1 MTEPDEVHTMLCRG
15 GYTSC
20 DENIHHER
28 KPVRRFGWGHLMAL
42 VIIGTLI
49 WCAGLFLTGSRAA
62 EPEPDCAWVGTHQR
76 GAQTCRDRGWVLT
89 VWLAV
94 NPHGV
99 VSARN
104 YLPACTF
111 EDGSGG
117 PLPCSWNLNE
127 PTENGRG
134 LAYWIGKDR
143 RTHYVWS
150 KRPAPIRHGTAHWS
164 TRSERHRFDLARSC
178 WVTHPAPHRWKYQC
192 PDDGAPA

>member
-20 DENIHHER
+20 DERHDER

-62 EPEPDCAWVGTHQR
+62 EPPDCAWVRPAQHHQAR
-76 GAQTCRDRGWVLT
+76 TCRAEGWLIDT
-89 VWLAV
+89 MLAV
-94 NPHGV
+94 SPHGV
-99 VSARN
+99 VKRT

-117 PLPCSWNLNE
+117 PLPCSWNFTHE
-127 PTENGRG
+127 DGNGQG
-134 LAYWIGKDR
+134 LAYWITKSR
-143 RTHYVWS
+143 HVHYVWARTP
-150 KRPAPIRHGTAHWS
+150 KAIRDGSAHWP
-164 TRSERHRFDLARSC
+164 TWPDRQRFGLDTSC
-178 WVTHPAPHRWKYQC
+178 WVKHPRPHHWQYQC
-192 PDDGAPA
+192 PEDGAPS